1 MNTNL
6 FKEKYLDF
14 LFFSAYALLVISGLI
29 KWIIPGSVFPIVLA
43 FILIVLSILKLNQ
56 NNSWRLAFLN
66 KSLFFP
72 FLFFLYFILSSF
84 YTISD
89 NYYWEKILRVL
100 QIGLVFSLPI
110 IYIRSNNEQ
119 VNLEKVLKFLSII
132 TIIAITYILFTP
144 QIISLL
150 VANKRD
156 NIPDYISVG
165 EWVLLI
171 YILVLSSPKL
181 LHVFS
186 SIILFYFLLQV
197 GGRGNV
203 LIATL
208 ITSIYFI
215 VWVINKNKKRVV
227 FFAIIVLMIIAN
239 FYFNKANSFS
249 DRITPLTSFK
259 LDQSLSERYVFAQN
273 SLEFFSEKPIFGN
286 GIGSFGTLFGFGD
299 ERAYPHNIFL
309 EIAVECGLIGLVLI
323 ICVFLCVFKDLWHT
337 ANSFRLTMF
346 LILLAFIGSLQYTNT
361 FTESKIAFAS
371 FGIIQAYLNN
381 YKREFIV

>member
-1 MNTNL
+1 
-6 FKEKYLDF
+6 
-14 LFFSAYALLVISGLI
+14 
-29 KWIIPGSVFPIVLA
+29 
-43 FILIVLSILKLNQ
+43 
-56 NNSWRLAFLN
+56 
-66 KSLFFP
+66 
-72 FLFFLYFILSSF
+72 
-84 YTISD
+84 
-89 NYYWEKILRVL
+89 VL

-110 IYIRSNNEQ
+110 IYIQSNDEQ
-119 VNLEKVLKFLSII
+119 INLEKVIKFLGVI
-132 TIIAITYILFTP
+132 TIFIVFYILFSPKTM
-144 QIISLL
+144 SMLF
-150 VANKRD
+150 ANKRD

-171 YILVLSSPKL
+171 YILLLSSPKL
-181 LHVFS
+181 VHIFS

-259 LDQSLSERYVFAQN
+259 LDQSLNERFAFAKK
-273 SLEFFSEKPIFGN
+273 SLDFFSEKPIFGS
-286 GIGSFGTLFGFGD
+286 GIGSFGSLFGLGD
-299 ERAYPHNIFL
+299 VRAYPHNIFL
-309 EIAVECGLIGLVLI
+309 ETAVECGIIGLVLI
-323 ICVFLCVFKDLWHT
+323 ICVFLCVFKDLWLT
-337 ANSFRLTMF
+337 TISFRLTMF